1 MKESKDQIRKPQ
13 PVDYQ
18 RKRAADKDKDSR
30 EDKDKEKGGEEQQ
43 VERGSD
49 GEPWSCLVEKG
60 GGRGNDGAG

>member
-1 MKESKDQIRKPQ
+1 MKAVTSRLLEKESSK
-13 PVDYQ
+13 Q
-18 RKRAADKDKDSR
+18 RQRQVGDKDKDKDSR
-30 EDKDKEKGGEEQQ
+30 ETKSMEEQQ